1 MVVKYLEN
9 FIGLDGVSRQ
19 SKVVT
24 DCGSIR
30 LVPDCGGF
38 MTAVFLYSSAGPN
51 MVIPFSKTEYREK
64 IEYLDN
70 AIDIHLASGV
80 IDLSG
85 FEAVKLS
92 RYVDIN
98 TVAKS
103 LYDSRTIPAVNIAP
117 NDVKMTVEHNDEGLR
132 ELLET
137 IKEETYA

>member
-9 FIGLDGVSRQ
+9 FVGLDGASRQ

-24 DCGSIR
+24 DCSSIR

-38 MTAVFLYSSAGPN
+38 VTAIFLYSSAGPN
-51 MVIPFSKTEYREK
+51 MVIPFSMNNFTEK
-64 IEYLDN
+64 VEYLDSV
-70 AIDIHLASGV
+70 IDIHLASGI

-85 FEAVKLS
+85 FEAVKTS

-98 TVAKS
+98 TAMK
-103 LYDSRTIPAVNIAP
+103 LSRDEKIANAMFIAP
-117 NDVKMTVEHNDEGLR
+117 NDFTKVVEHNDEGLL
-132 ELLET
+132 ELLDT